1 MAITN
6 WWSSVWT
13 KRGLFGTDFKK
24 QQVYVCSR
32 TIHATVS
39 LTGSE
44 SQPLHAL
51 PMFCIRLPPS
61 VGIRWGIVC
70 PAACSLFVF
79 VLTGISSGGVSTWAK
94 LADVE
99 VIMTLK
105 VLLSLARGVFPDLM
119 CSVSWIRRT
128 TSALG
133 VGTYSMCGWRWKDG
147 KMMWAVW
154 QIPHVQP
161 TRWPRHPQA
170 HRFPFRP
177 ISFAHCSPSVFANL

>member
-1 MAITN
+1 M
-6 WWSSVWT
+6 VVC
-13 KRGLFGTDFKK
+13 FKLWQLQADDHLYEQK
-24 QQVYVCSR
+24 EGCLAQISKSNRSMCVPGPYMQLSAW
-32 TIHATVS
+32 H
-39 LTGSE
+39 LSE

-61 VGIRWGIVC
+61 VGIRWGKVC

-99 VIMTLK
+99 VIITLK

-154 QIPHVQP
+154 
-161 TRWPRHPQA
+161 
-170 HRFPFRP
+170 
-177 ISFAHCSPSVFANL
+177 

>member
-1 MAITN
+1 MIICMNKKRVVWHRFQKATGLCVFQDHTCNCQLDIRVN
-6 WWSSVWT
+6 HNRCMLSPCFVLDCPLVLVSGGAKSV
-13 KRGLFGTDFKK
+13 L
-24 QQVYVCSR
+24 QL
-32 TIHATVS
+32 A
-39 LTGSE
+39 
-44 SQPLHAL
+44 
-51 PMFCIRLPPS
+51 
-61 VGIRWGIVC
+61 
-70 PAACSLFVF
+70 LFVF

-154 QIPHVQP
+154 
-161 TRWPRHPQA
+161 
-170 HRFPFRP
+170 
-177 ISFAHCSPSVFANL
+177 

>member
-79 VLTGISSGGVSTWAK
+79 VLTGISSGGVSTWVK

-154 QIPHVQP
+154 
-161 TRWPRHPQA
+161 
-170 HRFPFRP
+170 
-177 ISFAHCSPSVFANL
+177 

>member
-1 MAITN
+1 MVVCFKLWQLQTDDHLYEQKEGCLAQISK
-6 WWSSVWT
+6 SS
-13 KRGLFGTDFKK
+13 RS
-24 QQVYVCSR
+24 VCSR

-133 VGTYSMCGWRWKDG
+133 VRTYSMCGWRWKDG
-147 KMMWAVW
+147 KMMWAFW
-154 QIPHVQP
+154 
-161 TRWPRHPQA
+161 
-170 HRFPFRP
+170 
-177 ISFAHCSPSVFANL
+177 